1 MSLIGWDLDTS
12 LAEIATKVHG
22 GERLNAPDGVALSR
36 SLDILTLGSLAN
48 EVRERLNGKRTY
60 YVINRH
66 INYTNVC
73 INRCPLCAFSCDETD
88 AAAYVL
94 PIDQMASQAARAAAE
109 GATEIHVVG
118 GLHPRLPFSYY
129 VDMLRAMRDA
139 APSAHLQAFTAVEIA
154 HFATISGKSVGRVL
168 EELRQAGLGSLPG
181 GGAEVF
187 SERVRRE
194 ICPRKLAGREWLEV
208 MRQAHLLGLKSNAT
222 MLYGH
227 VESIEE
233 RVDHLLRLRDL
244 QDETGGFLSFIPLKF
259 HPENTGLA
267 HVVPAGGVEDLKMY
281 AVSRLLLDNFQH
293 VKAFWIMLGVKLA
306 QVAQWFG
313 ADDLDGTV
321 IEEKITHAAGATT
334 PQSLTVSDLRAL
346 IKETGRE
353 AVERNTLYEM
363 IDRNLPPKKAGL
375 KPCATPILSDC
386 RDGGSNR
393 SADL

>member
-1 MSLIGWDLDTS
+1 
-12 LAEIATKVHG
+12 
-22 GERLNAPDGVALSR
+22 
-36 SLDILTLGSLAN
+36 
-48 EVRERLNGKRTY
+48 
-60 YVINRH
+60 
-66 INYTNVC
+66 
-73 INRCPLCAFSCDETD
+73 
-88 AAAYVL
+88 
-94 PIDQMASQAARAAAE
+94 
-109 GATEIHVVG
+109 
-118 GLHPRLPFSYY
+118 
-129 VDMLRAMRDA
+129 
-139 APSAHLQAFTAVEIA
+139 
-154 HFATISGKSVGRVL
+154 
-168 EELRQAGLGSLPG
+168 
-181 GGAEVF
+181 
-187 SERVRRE
+187 
-194 ICPRKLAGREWLEV
+194 
-208 MRQAHLLGLKSNAT
+208 

-281 AVSRLLLDNFQH
+281 AVSRLLLDNFPH
-293 VKAFWIMLGVKLA
+293 IKAFWIMLGVKLA

-375 KPCATPILSDC
+375 KPCATPILSRC
-386 RDGGSNR
+386 RDGESNR

>member
-1 MSLIGWDLDTS
+1 LDTS
-12 LAEIATKVHG
+12 LSDIADKVHG
-22 GERLNAPDGVALSR
+22 GERLNAPDGVALFR

-48 EVRERLNGKRTY
+48 EVRERLNGNRTY

-73 INRCPLCAFSCDETD
+73 INRCPLCAFSCHETD

-94 PIDQMASQAARAAAE
+94 PIDQMASQAAQAAAE

-129 VDMLRAMRDA
+129 VDMLRAMGDA

-154 HFATISGKSVGRVL
+154 HFATISGKGVGRVL
-168 EELRQAGLGSLPG
+168 EELRRAGLGSLPG

-194 ICPRKLAGREWLEV
+194 ICPRKLAGREWLDV
-208 MRQAHLLGLKSNAT
+208 MRQAHLLGIKSNAT

-227 VESIEE
+227 VETVEE

-244 QDETGGFLSFIPLKF
+244 QDETGGFLAFIPLKF

-281 AVSRLLLDNFQH
+281 AVSRLLLDNFPH
-293 VKAFWIMLGVKLA
+293 IKAFWIMLGVKLA

-346 IKETGRE
+346 IEETGRE

-375 KPCATPILSDC
+375 KPCATPILSRC
-386 RDGGSNR
+386 RDGESNR